1 MGCIPEVA
9 FGSGEAEPG
18 HMCLVMSDENAVPTP
33 NTGGDRIFVVSLCVS
48 ALRLSLRIRRLSMR
62 QSGRCPNT
70 ARLAGLS

>member
-18 HMCLVMSDENAVPTP
+18 HMCLVMSDEDAVPTP
-33 NTGGDRIFVVSLCVS
+33 NTGGDRIFVVSLVVS
-48 ALRLSLRIRRLSMR
+48 LCLLRIRRLSMR
-62 QSGRCPNT
+62 QSGRCSNT